1 VAKIFYNEILIK
13 MKNFD
18 LNGFG
23 VQEMNAEEMR
33 ETDGGFI
40 PLVIIA
46 VAVVM
51 SSCIQ
56 VNVNSDNNT
65 MTNKAD
71 SVANGNSVSA
81 IKK

>member
-1 VAKIFYNEILIK
+1 
-13 MKNFD
+13 MKNLI
-18 LNGFG
+18 LNDFG
-23 VQEMNAEEMR
+23 VQEMNAEEMVNV
-33 ETDGGFI
+33 DGGFLPI
-40 PLVIIA
+40 LIA
-46 VAVVM
+46 VAILFTG
-51 SSCIQ
+51 CIQ

>member
-1 VAKIFYNEILIK
+1 MSKSDLPIVKNLIL
-13 MKNFD
+13 ND
-18 LNGFG
+18 FG
-23 VQEMNAEEMR
+23 VQEMNAEEMVNV
-33 ETDGGFI
+33 DGGFLPI
-40 PLVIIA
+40 LIA
-46 VAVVM
+46 VAILCTG
-51 SSCIQ
+51 CIQ